1 MDAVA
6 NIVQQGQP
14 TASGTTSITVE
25 KHKNNFHTQY
35 GTFEDKAAQNIVR
48 WLRKADKYQNAHMV
62 PSLEM
67 AAIVIHCIRGE
78 PAIKVK
84 RWLDVPGVTHINAD
98 HYNAQ
103 PVQIAVEYQPYQ
115 ELIEAVPGTPAVPA
129 VPEQAFVPAVEEDLA
144 AVPPQHARP
153 EIPFQAA
160 VPAVPEVPAVARRAA
175 RPAILP
181 RRYQPAVQA
190 NQCLK
195 HYLTTTYQK
204 RINLSEAD
212 KFLTTF
218 KNQKPRQTCSN
229 FLDEF
234 IINYENYAHMK
245 WTIEQIDGVLEV
257 QGVVENLNAN
267 PPQIGVQAVAPVQ
280 GNHLIR
286 NAEMIQLATDGLCKE
301 FKIHCDNTAIN
312 LNTITFPNLEIEVQ
326 KWQRN
331 TETGKTFTMSCTPA
345 NAGKHANV
353 SALEMSDYFNTKMDT
368 MEQALVSATTMS
380 NRGQRGTRGNR
391 GYGRGGRGF
400 RGRGQGAGRQP
411 PKPSIQSKDS
421 QDGGFNNYRQTQD
434 GTVMVSPQGHPL
446 CNYCGIP
453 SHKREL
459 CMKKKADR
467 DAGLT
472 RTIHPDRDNPKPKIF
487 KATPNKTTAEATISA
502 ATHPMPWPG
511 QVYTNY
517 PIIPSNYTH
526 PQQNYPIVP
535 MNYTHPQPN
544 DSWQQAQRGP
554 NIQAL
559 VHSARLEHEQ
569 ASQGHS
575 TYDPPNTLQST
586 TTPIADIGNPNPCPY
601 PTCSAI
607 LQDPQMTQEHIRMFH
622 KQSNNLTMK
631 SGNNP

>member
-25 KHKNNFHTQY
+25 KHKNNFQTQY

-67 AAIVIHCIRGE
+67 AAIITHCIRGE

-84 RWLDVPGVTHINAD
+84 RWLDVPGVDYINAD

-115 ELIEAVPGTPAVPA
+115 ECIEAVLHVPAVVA
-129 VPEQAFVPAVEEDLA
+129 VPEQPLVQAVEEDLDQI
-144 AVPPQHARP
+144 PPVHAQE
-153 EIPFQAA
+153 EIPFQPA
-160 VPAVPEVPAVARRAA
+160 VIGVPEVVAVPRRAA

-181 RRYQPAVQA
+181 RRYQPRVLA

-195 HYLTTTYQK
+195 HYLTLTYQK

-234 IINYENYAHMK
+234 IIHYENYAHMK

-257 QGVVENLNAN
+257 QQVVEDLNAD
-267 PPQIGVQAVAPVQ
+267 PPQIGVQAVAPVE
-280 GNHLIR
+280 GNHLLR

-312 LNTITFPNLEIEVQ
+312 LQTITFPQLEREVQ
-326 KWQRN
+326 SWQRN
-331 TETGKTFTMSCTPA
+331 TETGKTFTMACTPA

-353 SALEMSDYFNTKMDT
+353 SALEMSDYFDTNINTV
-368 MEQALVSATTMS
+368 EQAQVSATTTS
-380 NRGQRGTRGNR
+380 NRGQRGTRGYR

-411 PKPSIQSKDS
+411 PRPSIQSKDS

-453 SHKREL
+453 SHKREM
-459 CMKKKADR
+459 CRIKKADR
-467 DAGLT
+467 EVGLT
-472 RTIHPDRDNPKPKIF
+472 RTIHPERDNPKQKI
-487 KATPNKTTAEATISA
+487 ARLIPNKITTSEATASA
-502 ATHPMPWPG
+502 ATNPVAWQGYP
-511 QVYTNY
+511 NY
-517 PIIPSNYTH
+517 PMVPWNYAH
-526 PQQNYPIVP
+526 PQI
-535 MNYTHPQPN
+535 N
-544 DSWQQAQRGP
+544 DPGQQAQRGP

-559 VHSARLEHEQ
+559 VHAARLEHEQ
-569 ASQGHS
+569 APQGHS
-575 TYDPPNTLQST
+575 TYDPPNALQPQT
-586 TTPIADIGNPNPCPY
+586 IPITDIANPNPCPY

-607 LQDPQMTQEHIRMFH
+607 LQDPHMTQEHIRMFH
-622 KQSNNLTMK
+622 RQSNNLAIK